1 MTTALKKI
9 DEATIE
15 ATIELGASD
24 LEAAVAKA
32 ETLLGEQTTIE
43 GFRQGKAPRDVL
55 IKHLKPEQVREEALN
70 IVVTESLINL
80 SRDENLDVLDHHDFS
95 VKENTANKLIF
106 KVTLALYPQVKLG
119 NYKGLNIGRKDTT
132 VSDEELDAVLKNIA
146 QSRAIDGKSP
156 ELTDEFAKSLGQFAS
171 LQNLRDTVKS
181 SLLTEK
187 EDREKERVRIELL
200 NMIVKNS
207 TVPVPDRMIE
217 LQLDT
222 MLANFDEELHSREL
236 EMGPYLAHLK
246 KTQDDLRKEWRPKAK
261 EQMQMQLVMH
271 AVARAENIGVE
282 EDELEQSLEMQLQQY
297 VAGRPGT
304 ETNDLK
310 NIDLQKVK
318 GRLYSFLLNQKIFA
332 FLESHAII
340 NTS

>member
-1 MTTALKKI
+1 MCAGRKAKFQRRNLSMTTALKKI

-70 IVVTESLINL
+70 IAVTESLINL

-222 MLANFDEELHSREL
+222 MLANF
-236 EMGPYLAHLK
+236 
-246 KTQDDLRKEWRPKAK
+246 T
-261 EQMQMQLVMH
+261 V
-271 AVARAENIGVE
+271 
-282 EDELEQSLEMQLQQY
+282 
-297 VAGRPGT
+297 
-304 ETNDLK
+304 
-310 NIDLQKVK
+310 
-318 GRLYSFLLNQKIFA
+318 
-332 FLESHAII
+332 
-340 NTS
+340 